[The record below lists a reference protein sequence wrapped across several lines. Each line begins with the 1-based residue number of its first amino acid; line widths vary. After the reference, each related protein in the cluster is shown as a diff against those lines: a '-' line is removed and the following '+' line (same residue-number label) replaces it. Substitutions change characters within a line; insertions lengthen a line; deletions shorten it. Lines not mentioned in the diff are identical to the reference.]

1 MKNVFYIYDRSISV
15 ARARPQQQTRAGR
28 RCCCRSTGQT
38 DGRTDTRTFYDAYN
52 VLCGPHQNETHENVA
67 KLRLYIYNRYE
78 LSQSL
83 FTLCSRL
90 YSQLYN
96 WLYNWLYNRLQSVN
110 TVTQFNHHSTLTA
123 VRRFQLLAWNSPEIH
138 PGSTQQHRLFYVSTQ
153 NVGYSFTR

>member
-1 MKNVFYIYDRSISV
+1 MIDQYLLPAPDLSSKPAPVAAAAVDR
-15 ARARPQQQTRAGR
+15 RDR
-28 RCCCRSTGQT
+28 QT

-67 KLRLYIYNRYE
+67 KLRLHIYNRYE

-83 FTLCSRL
+83 FTLCSR
-90 YSQLYN
+90 LYN

-123 VRRFQLLAWNSPEIH
+123 VRRFQLLAWNSPEIY
-138 PGSTQQHRLFYVSTQ
+138 PGSTEQHRLFYVSTQ
-153 NVGYSFTR
+153 NVGYSFAR